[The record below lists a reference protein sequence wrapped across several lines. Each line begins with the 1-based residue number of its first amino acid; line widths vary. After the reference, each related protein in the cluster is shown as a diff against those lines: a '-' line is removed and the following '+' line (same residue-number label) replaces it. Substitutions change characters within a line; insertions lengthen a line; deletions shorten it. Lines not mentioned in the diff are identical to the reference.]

1 MIESKFISYK
11 KQEKIA
17 LITLDRPEKRNS
29 LDSQTIKDLRE
40 IWIDFESD
48 PDLRVSVITGTGG
61 AFCTGMDLDEAG
73 QGAVVD
79 FNLCIPNYGVEV
91 SKPIIS
97 AINGWAIGAGVGLVT
112 GSDIKVMSE
121 KAKIIFPEAKIGYAG
136 GGVDQLNYM
145 PYSVAMELW
154 LTGEPLEAERA
165 YEVGFVNRIV
175 PPDQLMDT
183 AMEFADKIKDNA
195 PLTMKMLKML
205 AIEHTRSVKSQ
216 WLLTETR
223 YIKPQLESH
232 DFREG
237 VRAFKE
243 KRKPLFKNN

>member
-1 MIESKFISYK
+1 MKSKTITYE

-17 LITLDRPEKRNS
+17 LITLHRPEKMNS
-29 LDSQTIKDLRE
+29 LDSQTVIALRD

-48 PDLRVSVITGTGG
+48 PDLRVSVITGTDK
-61 AFCTGMDLDEAG
+61 AFCTGIDLEEAG

-79 FNLCIPNYGVEV
+79 FNSCIPNYGVEV

-97 AINGWAIGAGVGLVT
+97 AINGWTIGAGVGLVT
-112 GSDIKVMSE
+112 GSDIKVMSD

-154 LTGEPLEAERA
+154 LTGDPLEAARA
-165 YEVGFVNRIV
+165 YEVGFVNRVV
-175 PPDQLMDT
+175 PPDRLMDT

-195 PLTMKMLKML
+195 PLTMKMLKMF

-216 WLLTETR
+216 WLLMEAR
-223 YIKPQLESH
+223 YIKPQLESQ
-232 DFREG
+232 DFNEG

-243 KRKPLFKNN
+243 KRKPLFKNK